1 MTPVDKQLAPPG
13 GWHDTGDIVAF
24 DLFCGQGSGTLNAQT
39 GNNDQLVVNGTS
51 GFSIG
56 GTSTLQVSTSLPI
69 DGSWVAGTE
78 WKLFDWSGL
87 SGGVTGT
94 FSNLSDPAPFNYV
107 NLPDLSS
114 IGLAWDVSNLYTAGT
129 IMVVVPEPGRMLLV
143 FLGLLG
149 LGFRRR
155 R

>member
-1 MTPVDKQLAPPG
+1 
-13 GWHDTGDIVAF
+13 
-24 DLFCGQGSGTLNAQT
+24 
-39 GNNDQLVVNGTS
+39 VVNGAS

-56 GTSTLQVSTSLPI
+56 SGATLQVTTSLPI
-69 DGSWVAGTE
+69 DGSWVAGTD
-78 WKLFDWSGL
+78 WKLFDWAGL

-94 FSNLSDPAPFNYV
+94 FSNLADPAPFNHV

-143 FLGLLG
+143 FLGLMG
-149 LGFRRR
+149 LFFRRR